1 MVAYKVGP
9 TMRTKFYV
17 AVVASDAVAAAIPVA
32 VTVVVAANHFNA
44 AVVDDVAV
52 FFYNFSSFRWRCCS
66 PYFFPKYLVCYD
78 S

>member
-1 MVAYKVGP
+1 
-9 TMRTKFYV
+9 MRTKFSV
-17 AVVASDAVAAAIPVA
+17 AVAASDAVAAAIPVA

-52 FFYNFSSFRWRCCS
+52 FFHKFSSFWWRCWS
-66 PYFFPKYLVCYD
+66 PYFFPRFLVCYD